1 MYWPR
6 SSLTSF
12 SYGTSYQEFQSTLPR
27 EGSYPDPHSVTA
39 KKFQSTPSSQRETVY
54 PHKLRKTLGIFQSTP
69 SSQRETAA
77 RLQQMGLSAD
87 FNPLPPR
94 RGRHAETGEPMCM
107 SAISIHSLLAEGD
120 GICGRG
126 EITLDISIHS
136 LLAEGDCQAL
146 HGLHAGS
153 HFNPLPP
160 RRGRRAPSYQKISV

>member
-39 KKFQSTPSSQRETVY
+39 KKFQSTPSSQRETKNY
-54 PHKLRKTLGIFQSTP
+54 QDLIDHIQ
-69 SSQRETAA
+69 
-77 RLQQMGLSAD
+77 
-87 FNPLPPR
+87 
-94 RGRHAETGEPMCM
+94 
-107 SAISIHSLLAEGD
+107 ISIHSLLAEGD

-160 RRGRRAPSYQKISV
+160 RRGRRQHDREKWEPSRFQSTPSSQRETAKTHKNTSCPLTYYTQNPQ